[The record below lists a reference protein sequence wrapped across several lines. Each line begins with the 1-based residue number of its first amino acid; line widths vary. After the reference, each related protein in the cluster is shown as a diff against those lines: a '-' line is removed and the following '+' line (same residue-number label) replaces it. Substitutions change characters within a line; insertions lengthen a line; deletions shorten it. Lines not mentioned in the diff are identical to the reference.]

1 MQRVNDFI
9 KNIHENGVSSS
20 KYIEFLGSITDLD
33 TSGLTITSNM
43 LTLHTSMT
51 LVKELIIELKKIPKP
66 IPKKIDRNL
75 ERVKI
80 YRGLVSNLES
90 ILDKNKYYFK
100 QLAELELKHDLYKI
114 NEDFTMVSVGHL
126 PITSLLQDR
135 ILMAQLNKDGYDL
148 NSLVESLDHDEL
160 TDILLLISGKVM
172 SFYELTSYLNENIFD
187 QHLKEYIRINKNAE
201 FNPWIMGDKEYGF
214 KLAKTYGNDTF
225 TNFLKILICMHK

>member
-1 MQRVNDFI
+1 MKRVNDFI

-51 LVKELIIELKKIPKP
+51 LVKELIIELKQIPKP
-66 IPKKIDRNL
+66 IPKKIDMNL

-100 QLAELELKHDLYKI
+100 QLSELELKHDLYKI
-114 NEDFTMVSVGHL
+114 NEDFTMESVGHL
-126 PITSLLQDR
+126 SITSLLQDR

-148 NSLVESLDHDEL
+148 NSLVGSLDHNEL

-172 SFYELTSYLNENIFD
+172 SFSVLTSYLNENIFD

-214 KLAKTYGNDTF
+214 KLAKTYGNETF